1 MWWSK
6 VVNVF
11 RGSRVSQDIEREL
24 AFHIAE
30 REDELVSGGMAR
42 EAARREAQR
51 RFGHAPSL
59 GEATRDA
66 DLALWLDT
74 AWRDVRYAA
83 RGLRASRGFT
93 LVAILSLALG
103 IGANTAIFSLI
114 NAVMLRDLPVKDPQ
128 ELVVVSMSEDRIS
141 EVTNPLWE
149 QIRDGSHPFASV
161 LAYGGM
167 QVNLTDIGEERPADG
182 LWVSGSFFSTLGV
195 GASRGRVLTAG
206 DDVPGCPAMT
216 VVSHGFW
223 QSQLGADPAVVGR
236 TIAFSGKQIEI
247 IGVADPRFTGLEAG
261 RAPAFYIPLCAQ
273 PVLSPESGFLQHRSL
288 WFLRV
293 LARLAPPTTLAQ
305 ANEMLRPA
313 SAAWFSNTLPAN
325 WSAENQKSYLDNT
338 FHAAESLGEL
348 SGLRGTYSG
357 ALMVLMAI
365 VAVVLLVAC
374 ANVANLMLVR
384 AEARQRE
391 LAVRVALGAGRGRV
405 VRLLFTEGL
414 LLSIAGAT
422 LGIGFAY
429 QGSRLL
435 VRFLETSRDRVFLD
449 LGVDGRVLAFTAGT
463 AVLTALLFGLAPA
476 WRALRIDPQ
485 DALKAGGRG
494 VVEARTRFGVGKSL
508 VVAQVA
514 LSLMLVTSAALLL
527 GSFRAVAGVDKGFE
541 TGGLLIA
548 EANLRWSG
556 LAPEARVELQRQT
569 LARLRAIPGVTAAS
583 ASWRTPL
590 APSTWNDEVQ
600 APGVTFAKPEDGM
613 VWVNL
618 IWDGY
623 FSTLGMR
630 LLAGRDYGAVDR
642 AGAAKVAII
651 NETAAKR
658 LFPSRSPVGGTFKI
672 ARGNGTSQ
680 SFEVVGVVSDAA
692 YRSIREPA
700 AMQLFLPMAQD
711 LEYNSGVEFTL
722 RSPGPPMALR
732 TAVIAALAEMAPR
745 ATVSF
750 RELEVQVR
758 DTIRTD
764 RLLATL
770 SLFFGGLALL
780 LAMIG
785 LYGTMSYSVA
795 RRRGE
800 IGVRLALGAAPSQV
814 SSGVLGEV
822 TRVLALGS
830 ILGLA
835 GVFATTRLVE
845 GFLFGVTPREP
856 FILVGSVLL
865 LGAAT
870 LAAGYLPARRASRLN
885 PLEALRQE

>member
-11 RGSRVSQDIEREL
+11 RGSRVSKDIDREL
-24 AFHIAE
+24 AFHVAE
-30 REDELVSGGMAR
+30 REDELVAGGMPREQALR
-42 EAARREAQR
+42 EARR

-59 GEATRDA
+59 REATRDV

-114 NAVMLRDLPVKDPQ
+114 NAVMLRDLPVKDPR
-128 ELVVVSMSEDRIS
+128 ELVVVSMSDDRIS
-141 EVTNPLWE
+141 EFTNPLWE
-149 QIRDGSHPFASV
+149 QLRDGSHPFESV
-161 LAYGGM
+161 FAYADMG
-167 QVNLTDIGEERPADG
+167 VNLAETGEERPVEG
-182 LWVSGSFFSTLGV
+182 LWVSGSFFSALGV
-195 GASRGRVLTAG
+195 GASRGRVLTAS
-206 DDVPGCPAMT
+206 DDVPGCPATT
-216 VVSHGFW
+216 VLSHAFW
-223 QSQLGADPAVVGR
+223 QSALGGDPAAVGR
-236 TIAFSGKQIEI
+236 TVTFSGKLLEV

-261 RAPAFYIPLCAQ
+261 RAPTFYVPLCAQ
-273 PVLSPESGFLQHRSL
+273 PVLSPNTGFLQHRSM

-293 LARLAPPTTLAQ
+293 LGRLAPATTLAQ
-305 ANEMLRPA
+305 ANEVLGSQSA
-313 SAAWFSNTLPAN
+313 SWFSNTLPAN
-325 WSAENQKSYLDNT
+325 WSPENQKDYLQNKLR
-338 FHAAESLGEL
+338 AAESLGQL

-365 VAVVLLVAC
+365 VALVLLVAC

-391 LAVRVALGAGRGRV
+391 LAVRVALGAGRARV
-405 VRLLFTEGL
+405 LRLLFTEGL
-414 LLSIAGAT
+414 LLSAAGAV

-494 VVEARTRFGVGKSL
+494 VVDARTRFGVGKSL

-527 GSFRAVAGVDKGFE
+527 GSFRAVAGVDKGFDP
-541 TGGLLIA
+541 GGLLIA
-548 EANLRWSG
+548 QANLRWDG

-569 LARLRAIPGVTAAS
+569 LARLRTVPGVSAAT

-590 APSTWNDEVQ
+590 APNAWNDEVK

-658 LFPSRSPVGGTFKI
+658 LFPSRSPVGGTFSI
-672 ARGNGTSQ
+672 ARGDGTGQ
-680 SFEVVGVVSDAA
+680 TFEVVGVVSDAA
-692 YRSIREPA
+692 YRSIREPV

-711 LEYNSGVEFTL
+711 LEFDSGVEFTL
-722 RSPGPPMALR
+722 RSSGPPTALR
-732 TAVIAALAEMAPR
+732 TAVIAALAEVAPR

-750 RELEVQVR
+750 RELEVQVN
-758 DTIRTD
+758 DTLRTD

-770 SLFFGGLALL
+770 SMFFGGLALL

-800 IGVRLALGAAPSQV
+800 IGVRLALGAAPERV
-814 SSGVLGEV
+814 SGGVLAEV
-822 TRVLALGS
+822 VRVLALGTVV
-830 ILGLA
+830 GLA

-845 GFLFGVTPREP
+845 RFLFGVTPREP
-856 FILVGSVLL
+856 LILAGSVVV

-870 LAAGYLPARRASRLN
+870 LLAGYLPARRAAKLS
-885 PLEALRQE
+885 PMQALRPE